1 MIDIDAALSY
11 LDEHASYDKTG
22 RIEAPSLEVITTFCA
37 AMGDPQHAAPVIH
50 VTGTNGKGSTAQM
63 ISRLLVASGLT
74 VGTYTSPHLERVN
87 ERISRNGEPIGDDEL
102 AEQIA
107 AVADLELLVG
117 IRPSYFEILTA
128 AAFRWF
134 ADVAVDVMVLEVG
147 LLGRWDATN
156 VATADVAV
164 VTNIGMDHTEF
175 AGPTL
180 ADIAREKAGIIK
192 PTSAAIVGETDQD
205 LVDIFRDAGAAAMLV
220 RGIDF
225 ETTSTRLAVG
235 GRLLDLRTP
244 TTIYPDVYLPLHGVH
259 QGDNAILA
267 LTAVETFFAAPLALE
282 VVMEGFGEVVM
293 PGRFEVLGHQPLVI
307 VDGAHN
313 PAGAD
318 TCRGRL
324 LRGLPAR
331 RSPHS
336 RDRHAARSDRH
347 AGRAARRRVR
357 HRVRLHGSVAPR
369 RAGGRCRRG
378 RPPPRLRQRGRLRL
392 GRSSVRPSDGVRRW
406 RRRHP
411 RHRQP
416 LHRRRRPPRPPTH
429 RQLDTP
435 PTPKNASNRASGTRS
450 RAFFRLGRTVDLNWA
465 SQRALSARCQAFFGV
480 GWR

>member
-1 MIDIDAALSY
+1 MIDFHAALAY

-22 RIEAPSLEVITTFCA
+22 RIESPSLEAITTFCA
-37 AMGDPQHAAPVIH
+37 AMGDPQNAAPVIH

-107 AVADLELLVG
+107 AIADLELLVG

-128 AAFRWF
+128 SAFRWF

-164 VTNIGMDHTEF
+164 VTNIGMDHNEF

-180 ADIAREKAGIIK
+180 GDIAREKAGIIK

-205 LVDIFRDAGAAAMLV
+205 LVDIFRDAGSAAMLV

-225 ETTSTRLAVG
+225 ETTSSRLAVG

-244 TTIYPDVYLPLHGVH
+244 TTIYPDVYLPLHGEH

-267 LTAVETFFAAPLALE
+267 LTAVETFFAAPLGLD
-282 VVMEGFGEVVM
+282 VVMEGFGDVVM

-318 TCRGRL
+318 TCAGVFFEDFNPDGRRILVVGTLRDPAEMLAALRADEFDIVFACTAPSPRGV
-324 LRGLPAR
+324 PAV
-331 RSPHS
+331 
-336 RDRHAARSDRH
+336 DVAE
-347 AGRAARRRVR
+347 AARRLGCDNVAVFDTVEAASTRAMEYADGDDAILVT
-357 HRVRLHGSVAPR
+357 GSLYTVGA
-369 RAGGRCRRG
+369 A
-378 RPPPRLRQRGRLRL
+378 RPVLQRIA
-392 GRSSVRPSDGVRRW
+392 
-406 RRRHP
+406 
-411 RHRQP
+411 
-416 LHRRRRPPRPPTH
+416 
-429 RQLDTP
+429 
-435 PTPKNASNRASGTRS
+435 N
-450 RAFFRLGRTVDLNWA
+450 
-465 SQRALSARCQAFFGV
+465 
-480 GWR
+480 